1 MDLSVLALR
10 QTIMAVATGKPT
22 ACYLPP
28 APCRLLLPHII
39 NLVRPQFWVQLDLT
53 WSCCPACG
61 STRGD
66 GEATTVAAT
75 CDVMLR

>member
-1 MDLSVLALR
+1 MALAVVGGGWVGQVYACEAAMDLSVLALR

-39 NLVRPQFWVQLDLT
+39 NLVRPHFGSNLT
-53 WSCCPACG
+53 
-61 STRGD
+61 
-66 GEATTVAAT
+66 
-75 CDVMLR
+75 